1 MTFVELIDTTHLF
14 DILKKSMFPKLSWI
28 LCVVVST
35 FMIFNH
41 LNAAGFMLDISVP
54 RVSKFQLIQFHKN
67 IQHGDN
73 IIGQFILENN
83 TIDGF
88 KLEIL
93 SPKSGVLSPETTSDG
108 DVSIP
113 YTLYLEKR
121 TGTVASSVVVD
132 TTPDLTLGIPINVID
147 SYGAQSDKT
156 DVVYNVHLTID
167 DPDNLLLMAG
177 LYKES
182 ISFVYTDY

>member
-1 MTFVELIDTTHLF
+1 MMRIELIDTMNFF
-14 DILKKSMFPKLSWI
+14 DILKKSMLLKFSWI
-28 LCVVVST
+28 LCVVLSN
-35 FMIFNH
+35 FLFFNH
-41 LNAAGFMLDISVP
+41 LNAAGFMLDIFVP
-54 RVSKFQLIQFHKN
+54 RVSKFQLIQYHKK

-73 IIGQFILENN
+73 IIGQFVLENN

-93 SPKSGVLSPETTSDG
+93 SPKSGVLSPETTNDG
-108 DVSIP
+108 DISIP

-121 TGTVASSVVVD
+121 TGTVASNVVVD
-132 TTPDLTLGIPINVID
+132 TTPDLTLGVPINVID
-147 SYGAQSDKT
+147 SYGAQNDKT
-156 DVVYNVHLTID
+156 EVVYNVHLTID